1 MRRTACPFVRPAH
14 FEPIMNTITI
24 YDPAMCCSTGI
35 CGPDVDLILP
45 QVAGMLAQLKE
56 RGVHVE
62 RYNLAQ
68 QPMAFAQNSV
78 VRELLDREGVEVLP
92 VTFIDGEIVLRGQ
105 YPDQEMRAQW
115 IRKHVESAS
124 QP

>member
-1 MRRTACPFVRPAH
+1 
-14 FEPIMNTITI
+14 
-24 YDPAMCCSTGI
+24 
-35 CGPDVDLILP
+35 
-45 QVAGMLAQLKE
+45 MLAQLRE
-56 RGVHVE
+56 RGVQVE

-68 QPMAFAQNSV
+68 QPMSFAQNSE
-78 VRELLDREGVEVLP
+78 VRELLNREGVEVLP